1 MNRGVARFNLHFE
14 VLFRSLWETNH
25 RGEGGRKLTHWEDQ
39 DLVLGATVSKEKQIH
54 FEGGVNNGLGVAVRR
69 REESKTA

>member
-1 MNRGVARFNLHFE
+1 MAKFNLHFE

-25 RGEGGRKLTHWEDQ
+25 RVGGRQLTHWEYQ

-54 FEGGVNNGLGVAVRR
+54 FEGGVNNGLGVVVRR